1 MRFEKFCQYCAS
13 MPSFR
18 VLERFLVP
26 RIIYPLEYFGSFYQ
40 EVYVLMEQTILESSL
55 RWKIN
60 LVTISS
66 FLYELFC
73 THKALS
79 SAVDGECLDKLI

>member
-1 MRFEKFCQYCAS
+1 
-13 MPSFR
+13 MPTFR

-26 RIIYPLEYFGSFYQ
+26 RIVYSLEYFGAIYQ
-40 EVYVLMEQTILESSL
+40 EVYVLMEQTILEGSL

-73 THKALS
+73 THKAIS
-79 SAVDGECLDKLI
+79 SVEDGKGLDKLF